1 MLLTLI
7 TLARV
12 SAPLQV
18 RLQPEKFTVIT
29 EVLFF
34 MALQRT
40 AKKIIHSDAVTA
52 NQAKKMRKKK
62 IVTASNGLLS
72 TPLSPIWQNSRDKC
86 CNVLFLEIPYKNK
99 KI

>member
-52 NQAKKMRKKK
+52 NQAKKNAQEENCRSFKWLTFNTT
-62 IVTASNGLLS
+62 ISNLAEFQRQML
-72 TPLSPIWQNSRDKC
+72 QC
-86 CNVLFLEIPYKNK
+86 FVLRNTLQE
-99 KI
+99 